1 MQVRL
6 LLHAGEETISLSRL
20 IKSQW
25 ASSSK
30 ENQKVISIKTMQ
42 FHTEQD
48 QDTVIHY
55 DRQMEAVLTK
65 AQMEAEQRIQEASL
79 HAQSIREQISFDK
92 DAWEQEKK
100 KLIEQAN
107 REGFSQGFTEGKDQ
121 GYKEYQEALSF
132 AKEVV
137 QLSKK
142 DYQQQIDS
150 AEKTILSIG
159 IKVAERI
166 IGQKLEENESV
177 FLSIVKRS
185 LKEARDY
192 HEVQLH
198 VNPVHYGFILSQ
210 KEDLLAIFPNE
221 GDLYIYPNEELSNE
235 SCIIESDNGRIDA
248 SVDSQLEE
256 IKRRLSELLES
267 ESE

>member
-6 LLHAGEETISLSRL
+6 LLHAEEETISLSRL

-25 ASSSK
+25 ANSSK
-30 ENQKVISIKTMQ
+30 ENQKVISIKTFQ
-42 FHTEQD
+42 FHTEQN
-48 QDTVIHY
+48 QDAVVHF
-55 DRQMEAVLTK
+55 DSQMEAILTK
-65 AQMEAEQRIQEASL
+65 AQMEAEQMIQEASL
-79 HAQSIREQISFDK
+79 HAQSIREQISVDK
-92 DAWEQEKK
+92 DAWELEKK
-100 KLIEQAN
+100 ELIEKAN
-107 REGFSQGFTEGKDQ
+107 HEGFSQGFTEGKNQ

-132 AKEVV
+132 AKDVV
-137 QLSKK
+137 QLSNK

-150 AEKTILSIG
+150 AEKTILSLG

-177 FLSIVKRS
+177 FLSIIKRA

-192 HEVQLH
+192 QEVQLH

-221 GDLYIYPNEELSNE
+221 GDIYIYPNEELSNE
-235 SCIIESDNGRIDA
+235 SCIIESANGRIDA
-248 SVDSQLEE
+248 SIDSQLEE
-256 IKRRLSELLES
+256 IKCRLLELLES
-267 ESE
+267 EGE

>member
-25 ASSSK
+25 ANSST
-30 ENQKVISIKTMQ
+30 ENQKVISIKSLQ

-65 AQMEAEQRIQEASL
+65 AQIEADQMLKEASL
-79 HAQSIREQISFDK
+79 QAQSIREKVSFEK

-100 KLIEQAN
+100 ELIEQAN

-150 AEKTILSIG
+150 AEKTILSLG

-177 FLSIVKRS
+177 FLSILKRA

-210 KEDLLAIFPNE
+210 KEDLLTIFPNE
-221 GDLYIYPNEELSNE
+221 GDIYIYPNEELSNE

-248 SVDSQLEE
+248 SVDSQLDE
-256 IKRRLSELLES
+256 IKCRLLELLES
-267 ESE
+267 EGE